1 MVQLKVTVQAELG
14 KDRGVVTV
22 WPGVIVR
29 SDLDPMLLNN
39 DQNGEGFAI
48 SGEHA

>member
-1 MVQLKVTVQAELG
+1 MVQLKVTVQAGLG
-14 KDRGVVTV
+14 KDRGVMTV

-29 SDLDPMLLNN
+29 SALDPILLDN
-39 DQNGEGFAI
+39 DQDGERLAS